1 MKVYVNYNNK
11 KWKQFKIDFEKIANS
26 VFKNQRAEVSI
37 TLIDDKEIHKL
48 NRKYRNIDKPTNV
61 LSFELDDDI
70 LLGDI
75 YISLDTVTR
84 EAKDANISV
93 AEHTAHMVV
102 HGVLHLLGYDHLN
115 NYEAKIM
122 ESKEIAILKKLGY
135 KNPYKEDRVCD
146 VCMSCPGNK
155 FFSWVKKLHLG
166 VGGKMLLGAMLGMT
180 AALGFAPYN
189 LWWLTLLSVGAA
201 YYLATSEENI
211 SFGRAWV
218 RAIPFGAFYAITMFW
233 WMLHSIYVLPSL
245 AAEYAI
251 WTIPGVIG
259 IGLFGAL
266 FFALPFAVVGSM
278 RVNYYAK
285 PILFAINWTLVL
297 WLREWVFT
305 GFPWNPIANVMLN
318 FPIVANSM
326 ALWGAL
332 GLTFI
337 IVGLCTAWVNV
348 LRNRK
353 CGNCWLVLLMF
364 VGLFGVGCF
373 VGRINM
379 EYSFVGADAPM
390 PIIRIVQPAF
400 SQNDKM
406 FMSRGDAIL
415 NAKNQVQKLIDI
427 ARGDDVDIVVYP
439 ETTYP
444 FGVCDTDVL
453 SLPQSLNTPVVI
465 GANVFKDNK
474 VYNSMLVTDK
484 FGNITNVYHK
494 SHLVPFGEYSPLG
507 LLPSPS
513 SLSSG
518 DGPTLINIA
527 YGDEQEFLFAP
538 AVCYEIIFSDSL
550 IQEHDLDAIINI
562 TNDNWFGD
570 TPGTYQHLDMVRRY
584 AIESG
589 VPVVRANYSGIS
601 AFVGSDGNIISSL
614 PVGFSGVLDGFVWGA
629 HLTPYRIIGLNG
641 WMIILLVVSGLLVI
655 RKKH

>member
-11 KWKQFKIDFEKIANS
+11 NWKRFKIDFEKIANS
-26 VFKNQRAEVSI
+26 VLKNQKAEVSI
-37 TLIDDKEIHKL
+37 TLTDDKEIHKL

-61 LSFELDDDI
+61 LSFELGDDI

-75 YISLDTVTR
+75 YISLDTVVR

-93 AEHTAHMVV
+93 EEHTAHMVV

-135 KNPYKEDRVCD
+135 KNPYKEDKVCD
-146 VCMSCPGNK
+146 ICMSCPGNK
-155 FFSWVKKLHLG
+155 FFAWLKNLHLV
-166 VGGKMLLGAMLGMT
+166 VGGKMLLGAVLGIT
-180 AALGFAPYN
+180 AALGFAPYY
-189 LWWLTLLSVGAA
+189 LWCLTLLAVGGA
-201 YYLATSEENI
+201 YYLATSEEKI

-251 WTIPGVIG
+251 WTIPGIIG

-278 RVNYYAK
+278 HTNYYAK
-285 PILFAINWTLVL
+285 PILFAITWTLVL

-318 FPIVANSM
+318 FPVVANSM

-337 IVGLCTAWVNV
+337 VVGLCAALVNV
-348 LRNRK
+348 LKNRK

-364 VGLFGVGCF
+364 TGLFGVGCF

-406 FMSRGDAIL
+406 FISRGDAIL
-415 NAKNQVQKLIDI
+415 NANNQVKKLIDI
-427 ARGDDVDIVVYP
+427 SRGDDVDIVVYP

-444 FGVCDTDVL
+444 FGVRDTDVL
-453 SLPQSLNTPVVI
+453 SLSQSLNSPVVI

-507 LLPSPS
+507 FLPSPS
-513 SLSSG
+513 NLSSG
-518 DGPTLINIA
+518 NGPTLINIA
-527 YGDEQEFLFAP
+527 YGDDQEFLFAP

-550 IQEHDLDAIINI
+550 IQEYDLDAIINI
-562 TNDNWFGD
+562 TNDNWFGN

-641 WMIILLVVSGLLVI
+641 CMIILLVVSGLFII